1 MVFVEVILLVSWSL
15 SKLRKCVKSLHFNDF
30 LVLSV
35 MLSGLVCAHM
45 ERTECPFSWL
55 FVFVK
60 QGLMGFV
67 VNVTRV
73 IVWNSAVENFM
84 IFQSYETLA

>member
-1 MVFVEVILLVSWSL
+1 
-15 SKLRKCVKSLHFNDF
+15 
-30 LVLSV
+30 

-45 ERTECPFSWL
+45 ERTECPFSWQM

-60 QGLMGFV
+60 QGLVGFV

-73 IVWNSAVENFM
+73 IVWNSAVENLM
-84 IFQSYETLA
+84 IFHSYETLA

>member
-1 MVFVEVILLVSWSL
+1 MAFVEVILLVSWSS

-45 ERTECPFSWL
+45 ERTECPFSWQM

-60 QGLMGFV
+60 QGLVGFV

-73 IVWNSAVENFM
+73 IV
-84 IFQSYETLA
+84 